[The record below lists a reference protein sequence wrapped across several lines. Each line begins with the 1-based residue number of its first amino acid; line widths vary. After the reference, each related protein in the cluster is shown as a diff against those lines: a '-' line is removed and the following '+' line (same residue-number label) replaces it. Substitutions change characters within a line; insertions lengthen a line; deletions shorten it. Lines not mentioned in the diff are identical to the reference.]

1 MPEKKKSYKEM
12 REEQRLR
19 EEAERRPSLILPD
32 EVKQFGLFLINFF
45 DKKKLPGGEIILML
59 LVQNMWHCDFYPHE
73 TFTEVENLL
82 HLTNL
87 T

>member
-1 MPEKKKSYKEM
+1 M

-32 EVKQFGLFLINFF
+32 EVKQFSLFLTNIFF
-45 DKKKLPGGEIILML
+45 ILKKLPGGAIILML
-59 LVQNMWHCDFYPHE
+59 IVQNMWHCDFYPHD
-73 TFTEVENLL
+73 TFTVVENLL